1 MSQKVAVV
9 TGSTKGIGRAVAE
22 YLLNDGY
29 AVVISAR
36 NLAEVDT
43 TVAEFSQVPG
53 RQVSGASCDMRDYTQ
68 VESLIRHAIDT
79 FGRLDVLVNNA
90 GVGRFATVEAM
101 SPDIW
106 REVIETNLNGV
117 FYACHAAI
125 PHLRAG
131 GGGYIFNISSLAGKN
146 AFPQGGAYNAS
157 KFGLNGLSEVL
168 FQEVRYDN
176 IKVSYIMP
184 GSVTTYFNG
193 HVPSPDDDWKLA
205 PEDIAQVVI
214 DLLHH
219 HPRSLPSAVEIRP
232 AKPKKK

>member
-1 MSQKVAVV
+1 MSQKVAIV

-53 RQVSGASCDMRDYTQ
+53 RQVSGTSCDMRDYTQ
-68 VESLIRHAIDT
+68 VESLVQHAIET

-125 PHLRAG
+125 PHLRAS
-131 GGGYIFNISSLAGKN
+131 GGGYIFN
-146 AFPQGGAYNAS
+146 
-157 KFGLNGLSEVL
+157 
-168 FQEVRYDN
+168 
-176 IKVSYIMP
+176 
-184 GSVTTYFNG
+184 
-193 HVPSPDDDWKLA
+193 
-205 PEDIAQVVI
+205 
-214 DLLHH
+214 
-219 HPRSLPSAVEIRP
+219 
-232 AKPKKK
+232 